1 MLGVRSS
8 SKHLFLVLSPRISS
22 EARLLMFVVTM
33 EFQAIAISL
42 FGIQYPSRD
51 PAALPKWTEL
61 AEIRLESLPK
71 SCQNELS

>member
-22 EARLLMFVVTM
+22 EARLFMFVVTM

-51 PAALPKWTEL
+51 PAALPK
-61 AEIRLESLPK
+61 
-71 SCQNELS
+71 